1 MQIQMISYKANNGL
15 YNADRAP
22 IEETLDFK
30 TDKSVKYMEV
40 DIKILKSY

>member
-1 MQIQMISYKANNGL
+1 MQIQMISYKANGF

-30 TDKSVKYMEV
+30 TDKSAKYMEV

>member
-1 MQIQMISYKANNGL
+1 MQIQMISYKANNGF

-30 TDKSVKYMEV
+30 TDKSAKYMEV

>member
-1 MQIQMISYKANNGL
+1 MVS

-22 IEETLDFK
+22 IEEETLDFK
-30 TDKSVKYMEV
+30 TDKSAKYMEL